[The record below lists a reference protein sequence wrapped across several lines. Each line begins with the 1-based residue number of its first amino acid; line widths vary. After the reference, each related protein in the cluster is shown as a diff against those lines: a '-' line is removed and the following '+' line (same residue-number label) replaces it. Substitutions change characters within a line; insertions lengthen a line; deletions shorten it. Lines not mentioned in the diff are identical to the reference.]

1 MDFMTAVRTVLGK
14 YADFSGRS
22 RRSEYWFFSLAV
34 AIAYV
39 VTLIL
44 TAVARPLGLLL
55 LIVLVLGALI
65 PTLACGVRRLHDTG
79 KSGAFLL
86 LGFIPVVG
94 SIILLV
100 FYVMDSTPG
109 DNQYGPNPKGVGGPP
124 MGGYGQ
130 APQGYPPP
138 PPFA

>member
-14 YADFSGRS
+14 YADFSGRA

-34 AIAYV
+34 AVAYV
-39 VTLIL
+39 ATLIL